1 MIINRQPDQL
11 SLLGNLNHLVLQT
24 EGASEEVTMQV
35 WLGTAGASS
44 PIVTHTYKANADG
57 LIDINLQDIVK
68 AHLAFGFP
76 EDPTEPYQQTG
87 IARSFSVGL
96 SSSLTETSFSFTVLR
111 AGVSALAD
119 SVENFLTQNFL
130 TWQPTL
136 KPVTYYT
143 PEFLTYYAT
152 VACKMKCTAYMSD
165 GTEHDLLLAT
175 FDAGACKTVP
185 VGYQVIS
192 GMIDELHSYHDVW
205 VEDMEGE
212 RLTYIQRYYASSVK
226 SEEEVWILFENSLG
240 GIDTFR
246 AYGDSENTAD
256 HEHQV
261 ATMDDESSEYRVDV
275 KRKYKKS
282 TGWLDNYERR
292 WLLDFFPSLGK
303 YICDPVVRK
312 IVVTDSDVN
321 YSVKDLPSEY
331 TFTYQ
336 YADAKPYLNL
346 PRTDVSLQE
355 MQIDI
360 PDVASFTIAPRLVEF
375 QRPLLS
381 AGALF
386 PVQNPYSEKWGA
398 TTLAEIAGY
407 LSEGLMQLSGTYGK
421 DHYLSRLVNDVANG
435 HITFRQGLTAL
446 FAVTDTLRS
455 NDYTGEGLFDKGFGI
470 WNQTERATGATY
482 SHAVVDFLTVRLKAF
497 FAQLELREIS
507 YVGGNFVFSAAGS
520 KIYHVEWM
528 TEDNH
533 IIDKQSGYVAETG
546 AHGVIHHFRCWFFSD
561 DGTTATMNKWKV
573 GDQAQCRTFDI
584 EPGVHNNVQNR
595 FFWRLVTAVGKS
607 IIPTLTADQ
616 DGYGK
621 EFQYADLSNV
631 TGEHALDSSGSTPDA
646 ASSVILED
654 YPEAGDKI
662 VQIGNWTDSTRQ
674 GMMYLQV
681 CGTLAF
687 YMFEGVGRRHFEIPA
702 PSIRISPELGNI
714 FKGTFIS
721 SAGEDDLEVNIR
733 NITEQLND
741 VQQQADKRFDIWFG
755 AYEPMPQQPG
765 DTPNYPASEWD
776 TPQLRQLHTQD
787 IFTDTRKE
795 AASDTAGR
803 AWRYEA
809 VADEND
815 PQTIYFLWKEVTD
828 VDTIAVKEQLVD
840 VASDGKL
847 SGGAEKSRVFT
858 DWMRC
863 VDEYNKYYAQR
874 TLYSVST
881 EFTAYQTAF
890 LALGAYL
897 NNGVS
902 LQLNQETG
910 QYEVPLWI
918 SSSSNGMSVT
928 TDIDAGVWRSTWNAY
943 YQAVT
948 NLANAIRQA
957 AKNQV
962 DDLADDGI
970 ISAGYEK
977 SQLLTEWM
985 RAVENY
991 NSAIANSSL
1000 YTSGYTISDVPT
1012 VSTDDLTTAM
1022 KALALMLNGGD
1033 PTDSTAVAAFDL
1045 SSYIRSASPVRPAW
1059 IGSNLGQDTSLATLT
1074 VSVYQ
1079 NTWNNFYAALAEL
1092 NSIRMK
1098 KLVMGVNATFENT
1111 GSSLVMR
1118 VKGTELTLYDHQ
1130 DGSGAT
1136 VKGLTTVTSELTVAY
1151 GTVSSKVSTLEG
1163 DYSTLN
1169 QTVSSISSRVSTVEG
1184 NYSTLNQTVSS
1195 ISSRV
1200 STVEGKTADM
1210 SIYVT
1215 RDTNGVITN
1224 AHIGADNVGFTF
1236 SNQWTVKAKDSG
1248 GTERTVMTLTP
1259 SGDLSIAGKFH
1270 GEFDDNIVF
1279 GDGTKK
1285 MYIRPNQSYGAE
1297 LIGKDD
1303 DGNTVLSFGFT
1314 SGTIPLNGSLTTVS
1328 KARLNL
1334 KYYAS
1339 GSEIYS
1345 MDLDPTGLSFSNGS
1359 HYTVTGAQAESIY
1372 ADVYYVRTS
1381 GSGGNGTWAQGAS
1394 GTFKSSDSPA
1404 KTITVKFGIITN
1416 IS

>member
-1 MIINRQPDQL
+1 MIIIRQPDQL
-11 SLLGNLNHLVLQT
+11 SLLGNLKHLVLQT
-24 EGASEEVTMQV
+24 EDVSEEVAMQV

-44 PIVTHTYKANADG
+44 PIVTHNYKGNADG
-57 LIDINLQDIVK
+57 TIDINLEDIVK

-76 EDPTEPYQQTG
+76 EDPTRPYQQTD

-96 SSSLTETSFSFTVLR
+96 SSDLTEDDFAFTVLR
-111 AGVSALAD
+111 AGVSTLAD

-136 KPVTYYT
+136 KPVTYYM
-143 PEFLTYYAT
+143 PEFLTYYAP
-152 VACKMKCTAYMSD
+152 VACRMKCKAYMSD
-165 GTEHDLLLAT
+165 GTTHDVLLTT
-175 FDAGACKTVP
+175 FEAGICKTVP

-192 GMIDELHSYHDVW
+192 GMIDALHSYHDVW
-205 VEDMEGE
+205 VEDMNGE
-212 RLTYIQRYYASSVK
+212 RLTYIQRYYASAVK

-246 AYGDSENTAD
+246 AYGNSENTAK

-261 ATMDDESSEYRVDV
+261 ATIDDESSEFRVDV
-275 KRKYKKS
+275 SRKYKKS
-282 TGWLDNYERR
+282 TGFLDNYERR

-303 YICDPVVRK
+303 YICTSSVRK

-321 YSVKDLPSEY
+321 YSAKDLPSEY

-336 YADAKPYLNL
+336 YANTKPYLNL
-346 PRTDVSLQE
+346 PRTDVSLHS
-355 MQIDI
+355 MHIDI

-375 QRPLLS
+375 QRPSLS

-398 TTLAEIAGY
+398 TTLAEIAEY
-407 LSEGLMQLSGTYGK
+407 LSEGIMQMAGTFGK

-435 HITFRQGLTAL
+435 HITFRQGLTTLLAI
-446 FAVTDTLRS
+446 TDTLRS

-470 WNQTERATGATY
+470 WNQTERSTGATY

-528 TEDNH
+528 TEDNQ
-533 IIDKQSGYVAETG
+533 IIDKQSGYIAETG
-546 AHGVIHHFRCWFFSD
+546 GHGTVHHFRCWFYSD
-561 DGTTATMNKWKV
+561 DGTTSTMNKWKV

-584 EPGVHNNVQNR
+584 EPGIHNNVQNR
-595 FFWRLVTAVGKS
+595 FYWRLVTGVGKS
-607 IIPTLTADQ
+607 IIPTLTAGQ

-631 TGEHALDSSGSTPDA
+631 TGEHALDSNGSTPDA
-646 ASSVILED
+646 TSSVILED

-662 VQIGNWTDSTRQ
+662 AQIGNWTDSSRQ
-674 GMMYLQV
+674 GLLYLQV

-687 YMFEGVGRRHFEIPA
+687 YMFKGVGRRHFEIPS

-714 FKGTFIS
+714 FKGTFLS
-721 SAGEDDLEVNIR
+721 EAGEDNLEDHIR
-733 NITEQLND
+733 SITEQLND

-755 AYEPMPQQPG
+755 AYEPMPQNPG

-815 PQTIYFLWKEVTD
+815 PTIIHFLWKEVTD

-847 SGGAEKSRVFT
+847 SGGAEKSRVYA

-874 TLYSVST
+874 SLYNVST
-881 EFTAYQTAF
+881 EFTIYQTAF
-890 LALGAYL
+890 LNLGAYL
-897 NNGVS
+897 NNGDS
-902 LQLNQETG
+902 LLLDQETG

-918 SSSSNGMSVT
+918 STNSLYGLSVT
-928 TDIDAGVWRSTWNAY
+928 TDIDAGEWQVAWNVY
-943 YQAVT
+943 YRAVT

-991 NSAIANSSL
+991 NNAIAESNL
-1000 YTSGYTISDVPT
+1000 YTASYTISNTPT
-1012 VSTDDLTTAM
+1012 VSTNSLTNAM

-1033 PTDSTAVAAFDL
+1033 PEDSTAVAAFDL
-1045 SSYIRSASPVRPAW
+1045 STYIRSASPVRPSW
-1059 IGSNLGQDTSLATLT
+1059 IGSDLGQDTSLTSLT

-1079 NTWNNFYAALAEL
+1079 KTWTDFYAALAEL
-1092 NSIRMK
+1092 NRLRMK

-1111 GSSLVMR
+1111 GSSLVAK
-1118 VKGTELTLYDHQ
+1118 VTGHELTLYDHQ

-1136 VKGLTTVTSELTVAY
+1136 VKGLTTVTSELTVSYGQIATRV
-1151 GTVSSKVSTLEG
+1151 GTVEGNYSSLS
-1163 DYSTLN
+1163 
-1169 QTVSSISSRVSTVEG
+1169 QTVSSISSRVSGVEG
-1184 NYSTLNQTVSS
+1184 NYSSLSQTVNSV
-1195 ISSRV
+1195 SSRLQ
-1200 STVEGKTADM
+1200 TVEGRTADM

-1215 RDTNGVITN
+1215 RDSNGVITN
-1224 AHIGADNVGFTF
+1224 AHIGADNVNFTF

-1248 GTERTVMTLTP
+1248 GTERTVMELTP
-1259 SGDLSIAGKFH
+1259 AGDLWIKGDLKGGKIKGDYTIGSTGNKMEIFVDEPLGISKNSGIRAINENGEELLRLGFQEYSSKIRAFLRFGLSYYREDGISIQGNTNWVSFGLQNNKVNLFAPISAWPTEGV
-1270 GEFDDNIVF
+1270 DNI
-1279 GDGTKK
+1279 GDLPAGT
-1285 MYIRPNQSYGAE
+1285 
-1297 LIGKDD
+1297 
-1303 DGNTVLSFGFT
+1303 
-1314 SGTIPLNGSLTTVS
+1314 
-1328 KARLNL
+1328 
-1334 KYYAS
+1334 
-1339 GSEIYS
+1339 
-1345 MDLDPTGLSFSNGS
+1345 
-1359 HYTVTGAQAESIY
+1359 
-1372 ADVYYVRTS
+1372 VYLR
-1381 GSGGNGTWAQGAS
+1381 
-1394 GTFKSSDSPA
+1394 SDSCLG
-1404 KTITVKFGIITN
+1404 VKR
-1416 IS
+1416 